1 MAEPLPKAVHNAVGA
16 GERTVQPPEKVLIC
30 GWRRDVDDM
39 ITQLD
44 AMVAPGSEL
53 HVVSALSAEE
63 REDSLKD
70 GEMPPLKNLEMV
82 NHDDCN
88 PSQKRLMRSAL
99 LQARPELFPDL
110 YPHGSEERV
119 VDQNGA
125 TGDDMDIIF
134 LDHFDSVMVLA
145 DESEEGDPIGADSH
159 TISTV
164 LSMRDLQWMKRQRQK
179 EEAKELDEGGNL
191 VCEIL
196 DRRTK
201 NILENNSRISHSSVC
216 DYLLSNELIGKV
228 LAMVAENSQ
237 NASIILD
244 LLGNSGVDI
253 QLVPTDDFFIPGSA
267 VSGFEAPIEV
277 ERQLSVTEQARKE
290 KEAKAKAA
298 KTSGRRGE
306 LQRSKTI
313 DPRGEF
319 EELSFWDHSERV
331 RSRGYI
337 LIGYFFAERT
347 AERLNLSGERKLQL
361 NCEDKSQKVKFYRG
375 AADRLVVLTAPAPS
389 PDTVGDAQEVMDE
402 AQAHEKTAERIA
414 GSARR
419 KSIVGSIDADARRK
433 INALVNN
440 EMHAHGGQ
448 PRVRRATILHR
459 PSITVSTT
467 DDDVDEPPGGEKISV
482 PRHSLS
488 PGGRG
493 GAKFAMLHD
502 EPIAEEEEEEGA
514 EARGVAAER
523 AAGATEAS
531 GEGDEGDERS
541 GGDVGELVA
550 TLRGL
555 NRRLGAIQQ
564 RDGAAPAQLGEIGA
578 LIASINARAATLRV
592 T

>member
-1 MAEPLPKAVHNAVGA
+1 MAKPLLKAAYNVIDA
-16 GERTVQPPEKVLIC
+16 GERAVQPPEKVLIC

-70 GEMPPLKNLEMV
+70 GEMPPLKNLKMV

-110 YPHGSEERV
+110 YPHGSEERM

-179 EEAKELDEGGNL
+179 EEATELDEGGNL

-201 NILENNSRISHSSVC
+201 NILENNARISHSSVC

-253 QLVPTDDFFIPGSA
+253 QLVPTDDFFISGSA
-267 VSGFEAPIEV
+267 VSGFDAPVEV
-277 ERQLSVTEQARKE
+277 ERQLSVTEQARLE
-290 KEAKAKAA
+290 KET
-298 KTSGRRGE
+298 KTGGKRVE
-306 LQRSKTI
+306 LQRSKTM

-331 RSRGYI
+331 RSRGFI
-337 LIGYFFAERT
+337 LIGYFFAQRT

-361 NCEDKSQKVKFYRG
+361 NCADKARKSKFYRG
-375 AADRLVVLTAPAPS
+375 AADRLVVLTAPSPS
-389 PDTVGDAQEVMDE
+389 PDTVADAQEVMADALE
-402 AQAHEKTAERIA
+402 HEKMAQAIR
-414 GSARR
+414 GGAREAP
-419 KSIVGSIDADARRK
+419 SDGSIGADAQLK

-440 EMHAHGGQ
+440 EMHAHGKQ

-459 PSITVSTT
+459 PSITVSTE
-467 DDDVDEPPGGEKISV
+467 DDGNDAPPGGEKIAV
-482 PRHSLS
+482 HRHSLS
-488 PGGRG
+488 PKGSSRVS
-493 GAKFAMLHD
+493 FAMLRD
-502 EPIAEEEEEEGA
+502 EPIAEEEEDG
-514 EARGVAAER
+514 EAAKCGAAEG
-523 AAGATEAS
+523 AAGAAEAS
-531 GEGDEGDERS
+531 GEGDES
-541 GGDVGELVA
+541 CGGVGGGGGSVSELVA

-555 NRRLGAIQQ
+555 DRRLGTMQQ
-564 RDGAAPAQLGEIGA
+564 RDGAAPAQLVEIGA
-578 LIASINARAATLRV
+578 LIASINARTATLRRAS
-592 T
+592 